1 MSTLTA
7 PSHAEALAKA
17 EDRGHHPD
25 SPSSLQASAACAH
38 FANRGGTSPAAIAGT
53 RQHAAVESRDLSA
66 LVDEAEVDAVN
77 RCIALEDDLIGRL
90 GEAGADEVEVEHEIY
105 LAVEPEEEVTDA
117 EGRVWKGITGGS
129 PDTRA
134 VAHWHGAKAQLA
146 LILDWKCG
154 KNLVTP
160 TAKNLQGM
168 AYALATLQEKPQVD
182 EVMVVFYHPHIER
195 DERLAEYTAVF
206 TRADMPRMLT
216 TIRAV
221 VKRKHLAQERGW
233 IEVPPEPHYDL
244 CQWCARIGECPAMY
258 QLAVE
263 TRAKYARV
271 EVPAEVHPAYLTE
284 PAGMSAVYRLSKLLE
299 TWAKAARKRVLDA
312 VLTEDI
318 SLPDMRVVTKADR
331 SVFDLAAVGR
341 IAAEFGVTEEELQS
355 CINLPI
361 TKLEEVIKA
370 KAAPRQGAARVR
382 EFQGLAEAAGAVGKG
397 TPYSYLAEVKHG
409 AATTDE

>member
-1 MSTLTA
+1 MNNKDNNT
-7 PSHAEALAKA
+7 SHAEALAHA

-38 FANRGGTSPAAIAGT
+38 FKNRGGTSPAAIAGT

-66 LVDEAEVDAVN
+66 LVDEAEVDAVT
-77 RCIALEDDLIGRL
+77 RCIALEDELIAQMGN
-90 GEAGADEVEVEHEIY
+90 AGAEDVLVEHEIY
-105 LAVEPEEEVTDA
+105 LAVDPDEVVTDA
-117 EGRVWKGITGGS
+117 EGRVWRGITGGS

-134 VAHWHGAKAQLA
+134 TGRWPGGGQLA

-168 AYALATLQEKPQVD
+168 AYALATLQEQPNVQ

-195 DERLAEYTAVF
+195 DQRLPEYTATF
-206 TRADMPRMLT
+206 SRDDMARMLT

-258 QLAVE
+258 RLAVE

-271 EVPAEVHPAYLTE
+271 EVPAEVHPAYLSE
-284 PAGMSAVYRLSKLLE
+284 PAGMSAVYRLSKLVE

-312 VLTEDI
+312 VLTEDV
-318 SLPDMRVVTKADR
+318 SLPDMRVVTKSDR
-331 SVFDLAAVGR
+331 SVLDMGAVAR
-341 IAAEFGVTEEELQS
+341 VAAEFGVTEEELQG

-361 TKLEEVIKA
+361 TKLEEVIKT

-382 EFQGLAEAAGAVGKG
+382 EFQSLAEAAGAVGKG
-397 TPYSYLAEVKHG
+397 SPYCYLTEVKQ
-409 AATTDE
+409 APSDD